1 MSVSIIIP
9 CKNEEDNILNTINKL
24 ENKLSNIN
32 FEIIIIDDYSTDS
45 TAKKI
50 QKAAIEKQFL
60 KYFHN
65 DKKGLGGAI
74 NLGIQKSKEE
84 FVCIFMADMSD
95 DPDDLV
101 KYFNLIKKNKYDAVF
116 GSRFMKGSKIS
127 DYPYFKLILNR
138 FFNIF
143 VQLLFFTKFNDTTNA
158 FKLYSRKSL
167 LELMPLVSEN
177 FNIFLEIPLK
187 IISRKYKF
195 CVTPISWSN
204 RKKGISSFKIKELG
218 SKYLFTLIYIF
229 AEKIL
234 LNKNK

>member
-1 MSVSIIIP
+1 MTVSIIIP
-9 CKNEEDNILNTINKL
+9 CKNEEDNILNTINNL

-50 QKAAIEKQFL
+50 QKASIEKQFL

-74 NLGIQKSKEE
+74 NLGIKKSKEE

-101 KYFNLIKKNKYDAVF
+101 KYFNLIKNNKYDAVF

-158 FKLYSRKSL
+158 FKLYNRKCL
-167 LELMPLVSEN
+167 LELMPLISEN

-195 CVTPISWSN
+195 CVTTISWSN

-218 SKYLFTLIYIF
+218 SKYLFTLIYVF

-234 LNKNK
+234 LNKSK